1 MRLESFL
8 GLLQGLLRVVDFL
21 LDVRGLLLGLDEG
34 RTLPLDGIL
43 LLPDVRVDFGEL
55 ALALAVFLLGLLQL
69 LLRRVLLLLDLGQ
82 VLALQLGLF
91 VALLDAALVVE
102 QLEQLELDLEI
113 KK

>member
-21 LDVRGLLLGLDEG
+21 L
-34 RTLPLDGIL
+34 
-43 LLPDVRVDFGEL
+43 DVRVDFGEL